1 MPTTFGLTTVT
12 HSRGGDNSQ
21 FMTYLQRYAEMK
33 CPIVTEI
40 NIVWN
45 NEQSMEE
52 MGIFARKQY
61 WKRPVYFYRTPFNS
75 MDWRYKIAN

>member
-1 MPTTFGLTTVT
+1 
-12 HSRGGDNSQ
+12 
-21 FMTYLQRYAEMK
+21 MK